1 MEDTMPRVF
10 FRTTQMPW
18 LITLLCMSLVAIA
31 SHYFFSGGDDFGA
44 ASLLP
49 STIVICLALVT
60 KRTLEPLIAGS
71 IAGFL
76 IISPTSAIQDFT
88 GAALEVMQGPVMG
101 WILLLTGL
109 FGGLI
114 ALLHLSGGTLAF
126 SEQLQKHIHSRRQ
139 ALFASWIL
147 GLLIFIDDYLNALTV
162 SAAMKNVT
170 DKLKISREMLA
181 YIVDST
187 SAPVCLLVPFST
199 WVIYISGLLEANNVT
214 GAGDGITYYFSLIPY
229 LIYPWIAVAII
240 PIVAMGIIPPLGA
253 MKKAEA
259 NQVTPKEEVQK
270 DAPSNPK
277 VMNFILPIVILITAT
292 WYFDIDALIG
302 VGCALAACFL
312 LYTLQGIA
320 TFSRLFDEMMRGL
333 QNMLVPIGIVFT
345 AFILQIVNE
354 KLGLTSFIISTVTP
368 YMTASW
374 LPAITF
380 VVLSILTFS
389 TGSFWGI
396 YAVSFPIIV
405 PLATALDANLPLTL
419 GALISAGAFGSHACF
434 FGDSTVIAAKGC
446 GISPVQHAITQ
457 LPYTLI
463 AAAASSA
470 LFVILA

>member
-1 MEDTMPRVF
+1 MEYAITKERLRTLPVSWLLAISGLVIVAVISHIF
-10 FRTTQMPW
+10 FAAQ
-18 LITLLCMSLVAIA
+18 
-31 SHYFFSGGDDFGA
+31 GNFGA

-49 STIVICLALVT
+49 SVTVIVLALAT
-60 KRTLEPLIAGS
+60 RRTLEPLIAGS
-71 IAGFL
+71 LIGFL
-76 IISPTSAIQDFT
+76 IISPTSALQDFT

-126 SEQLQKHIHSRRQ
+126 SEKLQLYIRTRRQ
-139 ALFASWIL
+139 ALLASRLL

-162 SAAMKNVT
+162 SAAMKKVT

-181 YIVDST
+181 YVVDST

-199 WVIYISGLLEANNVT
+199 WVIFIAGLIETNGVAEAGSGIA
-214 GAGDGITYYFSLIPY
+214 YYFTLIPY
-229 LIYPWIAVAII
+229 VVYPWIAVLII
-240 PIVAMGIIPPLGA
+240 PFVALGIIPPLGA

-259 NQVTPKEEVQK
+259 HPEIPTETFPAELNQTPRVI
-270 DAPSNPK
+270 
-277 VMNFILPIVILITAT
+277 NFILPILILIGAT
-292 WYFDIDALIG
+292 WYFNIDALIG
-302 VGCALAACFL
+302 VGCALATCFA

-320 TFSRLFDEMMRGL
+320 TFSRLFDEMMHGL
-333 QNMLVPIGIVFT
+333 QTMLVPIGIVFT
-345 AFILQIVNE
+345 AFILQIVND
-354 KLGLTSFIISTVTP
+354 KLGLTHFLIDTVTP
-368 YMTASW
+368 YVTADW
-374 LPAITF
+374 LPVIAFI
-380 VVLSILTFS
+380 VLSVLTFS

-396 YAVSFPIIV
+396 YAVSFPILV
-405 PLATALDANLPLTL
+405 PLAQALDANMPLTL

-463 AAAASSA
+463 AAGISSII
-470 LFVILA
+470 FIVLA